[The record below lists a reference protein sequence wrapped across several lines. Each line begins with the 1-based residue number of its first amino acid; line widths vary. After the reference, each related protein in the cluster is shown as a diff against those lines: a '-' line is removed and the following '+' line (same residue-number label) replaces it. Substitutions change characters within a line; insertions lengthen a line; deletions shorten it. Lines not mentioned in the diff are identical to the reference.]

1 MSLKQSYAKIS
12 RSMVALYMAV
22 PGICVLVREQKP
34 ENCNQYNTESSH
46 TSRCQ
51 QLNFNTQMHD
61 HSFSL
66 SGPRQVHAVH
76 KLYTCMAIYM
86 LIQHGV

>member
-66 SGPRQVHAVH
+66 SGPR
-76 KLYTCMAIYM
+76 
-86 LIQHGV
+86 

>member
-1 MSLKQSYAKIS
+1 MSLKLLQKKLRENFPIYGSFIYGSTWYMHYS
-12 RSMVALYMAV
+12 R
-22 PGICVLVREQKP
+22 GTKP
-34 ENCNQYNTESSH
+34 ENCNQYNTESSP

-66 SGPRQVHAVH
+66 SGPR
-76 KLYTCMAIYM
+76 
-86 LIQHGV
+86 